1 MVRRCLESRS
11 LVQLNLLSEVWSLWT
26 ISREG
31 PVPAL
36 PLYLSPIVQ
45 AIAVPPADVVDVAAR
60 SLGRWET

>member
-11 LVQLNLLSEVWSLWT
+11 LVQLDLLSEVWSLWT

-36 PLYLSPIVQ
+36 PLYLSPIVE
-45 AIAVPPADVVDVAAR
+45 AIAVPLADVVDVAAR
-60 SLGRWET
+60 SLGRWQT